1 MVAEMLQK
9 VLDAEQKAQEI
20 IDGANVEAESILTT
34 AKEQAES
41 IRSNMAENAKAELSV
56 IDESITQRANFA
68 QLDAKKRADAEIE
81 RLKTV
86 TDKRRS
92 EVIGKLIKEAV
103 KVDL

>member
-20 IDGANVEAESILTT
+20 IDGANSQAESILHA
-34 AKEQAES
+34 AKEQAENIKS
-41 IRSNMAENAKAELSV
+41 EMADKAKAELSV
-56 IDESITQRANFA
+56 IDESITRRADFA
-68 QLDAKKRADAEIE
+68 QLDAKKRADSEIE

-86 TDKRRS
+86 TDKKRS

-103 KVDL
+103 KG